1 VEGSGISS
9 WLGRGIQINRVM
21 VYLTRKIEFAASHL
35 YHNPGLSA
43 EENRRIFGKC
53 NNPHGHG
60 HNYTLEVTIAGEP
73 DPVTGM
79 VLDLKDLKEILERE
93 VMQRMDH
100 RFLNYE
106 VAELKGQ
113 IPTCE
118 NVARVIWNLLE
129 PKIPQGRL
137 YRVRLYE
144 SADLFA
150 DCSRDGSGGAN

>member
-1 VEGSGISS
+1 
-9 WLGRGIQINRVM
+9 M

-35 YHNPGLSA
+35 YHSPALSA
-43 EENRRIFGKC
+43 EENRRVFGKC

-79 VLDLKDLKEILERE
+79 VLDLKELKLILERE
-93 VMQRMDH
+93 IMQRMDH

-106 VAELKGQ
+106 VAELNGK

-118 NVARVIWNLLE
+118 NVARVIWDLLE

-137 YRVRLYE
+137 HKVRLYE

-150 DCSRDGSGGAN
+150 DCYRRGGARL